1 VEPAVVN
8 RAAVAGPEAPVEV
21 SVQDAPD
28 APVQQRAAAEV
39 KAVGQ
44 SPTRMALARLRSDRL
59 AMVCAGIFAFFVL
72 VAIFAPLLA
81 KLEGQDPATL
91 HQDLLDD
98 LGFPTIGPTAEH
110 WFGVEPRLGRDLF
123 ARWVYGARPSLLV
136 AASVTVITTVIG
148 VVVGLVSGFAGGR
161 IDRMLSW
168 LTDLVLS
175 LPYLL
180 FAIATSAVLV
190 SLLGGSENAS
200 QEEVAQVRFVSL
212 ILVLSFFG
220 WASLAR
226 LIRGQVLSL
235 REREFIAAARVLG
248 VPTRQ
253 ILFKELLPNLV
264 APIVVSV
271 SMSLPSY
278 IVAEAGLTFLGVGL
292 TEPTPSW
299 GVTVAAAQ
307 NYYRADPL
315 YLWLPVLGITILV
328 LALSVL
334 GDAVRD
340 AFDPRTRR

>member
-1 VEPAVVN
+1 VEPLLTEVESAKSDKPP
-8 RAAVAGPEAPVEV
+8 ASVEV
-21 SVQDAPD
+21 TTSAP
-28 APVQQRAAAEV
+28 RSS
-39 KAVGQ
+39 AVTTSR
-44 SPTRMALARLRSDRL
+44 SPTRIALQRLRRDRV
-59 AMVCAGIFAFFVL
+59 AMVCLGIFVFYVL
-72 VAIFAPLLA
+72 IAVFAPLLA
-81 KLEGQDPATL
+81 ALEGQSHTEL
-91 HQDLLDD
+91 HQDLIDEY
-98 LGFPTIGPTAEH
+98 GFPTIGPTAEH

-123 ARWVYGARPSLLV
+123 ARWVYGSRPSLIVAGLV
-136 AASVTVITTVIG
+136 TLITTVVG
-148 VVVGLVSGFAGGR
+148 VVVGLVAGFAGGWL
-161 IDRMLSW
+161 DRVLSW
-168 LTDLVLS
+168 LIDLVLS

-180 FAIATSAVLV
+180 FAIAASAVLV
-190 SLLGGSENAS
+190 SVFIGPDAAAE
-200 QEEVAQVRFVSL
+200 QVADVRFVSL

-248 VPTRQ
+248 VPTRLV
-253 ILFKELLPNLV
+253 LFKELLPNLV

-271 SMSLPSY
+271 SLALPSY

-299 GVTVAAAQ
+299 GLTISAAVT
-307 NYYRADPL
+307 YYRADPL

-328 LALSVL
+328 LALSLL

>member
-1 VEPAVVN
+1 MEPAVMSPTTPDTAG
-8 RAAVAGPEAPVEV
+8 RDAAVEVTRPTSSGHVKVAG
-21 SVQDAPD
+21 
-28 APVQQRAAAEV
+28 R
-39 KAVGQ
+39 
-44 SPTRMALARLRSDRL
+44 SPTRMALARLRADKV
-59 AMVCAGIFAFFVL
+59 AMACAAVFAFFVL

-81 KLEGQDPATL
+81 KLEGQSPTAL
-91 HQDLLDD
+91 HQDLLDQY
-98 LGFPTIGPTAEH
+98 GFPTIGPTAEH

-123 ARWVYGARPSLLV
+123 ARWVYGARPSLVV
-136 AASVTVITTVIG
+136 AGSVTVITTVIG
-148 VVVGLVSGFAGGR
+148 VVVGLVSGFAGGWV
-161 IDRMLSW
+161 DRALSW

-190 SLLGGSENAS
+190 SLFGGSESAS
-200 QEEVAQVRFVSL
+200 EGQVARIRFVSL

-271 SMSLPSY
+271 SMSLPGY

-315 YLWLPVLGITILV
+315 FLWLPVFGITILV

-340 AFDPRTRR
+340 AFDPKTRR